1 MKITLLCVAALALF
15 ARSAVA
21 CGKANDCQT
30 DGDMSAYCKDN
41 NDCHCSAPHFLNA
54 DGTCKL
60 ACSPGDSKNACCR
73 DDSDCQEHG
82 DKDAYCKS
90 LRGYNP
96 GNGMCRCGDGFSGST
111 TCKKTGLQMEVSA
124 VEPVVSAVSE
134 QLGLCSPC
142 IQFSEQGLNVLLNE
156 ILNAGVIGG
165 CNKLCSALKQKA
177 SKTACNLLCDVVGIK
192 AFIKALNHTD
202 LDPIYFCEK
211 LGACPKGNPNAQA
224 KIVNVEVSP
233 TSGASGTKFQMQVQF
248 QVTNATGVSEIRIAV
263 DGPTTNPVSQGFIQQ
278 GFANGQF
285 AANVSLDTTSDP
297 FPSDPSK
304 PPVMWNPGTYNYT
317 FELCQGECGS
327 KHPGSIDFGKKS
339 GTFEIT
345 Q

>member
-1 MKITLLCVAALALF
+1 MGGRKITTMKITLLCVAALALF

-21 CGKANDCQT
+21 CGKAGDCQT

-73 DDSDCQEHG
+73 DDSDCQAHG
-82 DKDAYCKS
+82 DKDAYCKG

-156 ILNAGVIGG
+156 I
-165 CNKLCSALKQKA
+165 
-177 SKTACNLLCDVVGIK
+177 
-192 AFIKALNHTD
+192 
-202 LDPIYFCEK
+202 YFCEK

-233 TSGASGTKFQMQVQF
+233 ASGASGTKFQMQVQF

-278 GFANGQF
+278 GFADGQF